1 MSQGGLDGKEA
12 RSKGE
17 DLEHRLVHC
26 GGVGSGSQHLPPVE
40 AGRIQILHPF
50 QSAPARLR

>member
-1 MSQGGLDGKEA
+1 MREMTLGRRKEGHLAMSQGGLDGKEA

-26 GGVGSGSQHLPPVE
+26 GGVGSG
-40 AGRIQILHPF
+40 
-50 QSAPARLR
+50 APL